1 MILNNKTIMKQSV
14 LNVMRDIAIHLNN
27 EAQEGEFSYIQQRE
41 IILRVFKEGKS
52 RYDVPT
58 IILRLTVIDSLYST
72 NAQYSYFS
80 IEDMANE
87 IFSLGSNEKDAVE
100 YFKQIALG
108 GNDSKNLFNKE
119 YGIRKNCNAGS
130 KQMSLMSKYA
140 YYTLLSDNSSALG
153 FPIYD
158 SLVIKTYPLVC
169 KKLPVTGK
177 DIKTDDITEYVASL
191 DVLRKELFGNDDRF
205 EGMQQFD
212 ILDAYLWR
220 MGKLCSGNYSLL
232 LIKEDYKRFIS
243 NLSLNAP
250 DDQALWNRFNA
261 KLSKD
266 VVKTTYKSKTGKETE
281 KYKINFNAIIE
292 YQCRS
297 LETKSIVSELKS
309 GIIFSLIEHWKEYYV
324 EYE

>member
-1 MILNNKTIMKQSV
+1 MKQSV
-14 LNVMRDIAIHLNN
+14 LNVMHDIAIHLNK
-27 EAQEGEFSYIQQRE
+27 ETQECEFSYIQQRE
-41 IILRVFKEGKS
+41 TILRVFKEGKL

-87 IFSLGSNEKDAVE
+87 LFSLGSNEKDAVE

-140 YYTLLSDNSSALG
+140 YYTLLCDNSSALG

-158 SLVIKTYPLVC
+158 SLVIKMYPIMWE
-169 KKLPVTGK
+169 KMFG
-177 DIKTDDITEYVASL
+177 IKTTIEKECIEKYVASL
-191 DVLRKELFGNDDRF
+191 NALRKKLFDNNDLF
-205 EGMQQFD
+205 YGMQQFD

-220 MGKLCSGNYSLL
+220 MGKLNGGNYSLL
-232 LIKEDYKRFIS
+232 LTRSEYVRFIS
-243 NLSLNAP
+243 NLGLNSVVAHANTKFNENV
-250 DDQALWNRFNA
+250 ALRCREMDTQDI
-261 KLSKD
+261 LQ
-266 VVKTTYKSKTGKETE
+266 GTE
-281 KYKINFNAIIE
+281 RNKNI
-292 YQCRS
+292 
-297 LETKSIVSELKS
+297 LT
-309 GIIFSLIEHWKEYYV
+309 SLIDHWKTNY
-324 EYE
+324 

>member
-1 MILNNKTIMKQSV
+1 MKQSV
-14 LNVMRDIAIHLNN
+14 LNVMRGIA
-27 EAQEGEFSYIQQRE
+27 AQLREEEQAGVFSYIQQRE
-41 IILRVFKEGKS
+41 IILRLFKNVS
-52 RYDVPT
+52 SYDIST
-58 IILRLTVIDSLYST
+58 IILRLTVIDSFYST
-72 NAQYSYFS
+72 NAEYSYFS
-80 IEDMANE
+80 IEEMATN
-87 IFSLGSNEKDAVE
+87 IYSLGENEADAVD
-100 YFKQIALG
+100 YFKKIASG
-108 GNDSKNLFNKE
+108 GSDYKNLFSKK
-119 YGIRKNCNAGS
+119 YGMRKDCTSGS
-130 KQMSLMSKYA
+130 KQVSLMSKYA
-140 YYTLLSDNSSALG
+140 YYVLLRDGSSNLG

-261 KLSKD
+261 KLPKD

>member
-1 MILNNKTIMKQSV
+1 MKQRV
-14 LNVMRDIAIHLNN
+14 LDVMRGIA
-27 EAQEGEFSYIQQRE
+27 AQLKEEEQAGVFSYIQQRE
-41 IILRVFKEGKS
+41 IILRLFNEVS
-52 RYDVPT
+52 SYDIST

-72 NAQYSYFS
+72 NAEYSYFS
-80 IEDMANE
+80 IEE
-87 IFSLGSNEKDAVE
+87 IATNIYSLGENEADAVD
-100 YFKQIALG
+100 YFKKIASG
-108 GNDSKNLFNKE
+108 GSDDKNLFGKK
-119 YGIRKNCNAGS
+119 YGMRKDCTQGS
-130 KQMSLMSKYA
+130 KQVSLMSKYA
-140 YYTLLSDNSSALG
+140 YYVLLRDGSSNLG

-261 KLSKD
+261 KFPKD

-324 EYE
+324 EYK